1 MKIVSSLLFLA
12 LAANCASALVRIP
25 MHKMESPK
33 DQLRRAG
40 YHRIGG
46 IHHKYGDKANV
57 PINNYQDA
65 QYYGEISVGTPPQ
78 KFQVIF
84 DTGSSNLWIPS
95 TKCTNCGSH
104 PKYNHTASSTYHK
117 NGTSFKIM
125 YGSGP
130 VSGFISNDDV
140 TVGGLTVDGVD
151 FAEITD
157 VSGLGPAY
165 SLGKFDGILGM
176 AWNKISVDDI
186 PTIFSDF
193 VQQGL
198 VDEPVF
204 AFYLSS
210 DSSKQG
216 ELTLGG
222 IDNSKYTGDIFYQD
236 LSSETYWEIKLGDFK
251 VNGDSMTSVHK
262 AILDTGTSLLAG
274 PTDEVKKIAKKVGA
288 KPFWLNPNEFTVNC
302 SAIPNM
308 PDIEIEIGGKTFTLS
323 AKEYVLNVEDV
334 ECLLGM
340 TGIDVP
346 APAGPLWILGDVFI
360 RQYYTIFDWGQKR
373 VGLATAA

>member
-1 MKIVSSLLFLA
+1 
-12 LAANCASALVRIP
+12 
-25 MHKMESPK
+25 
-33 DQLRRAG
+33 
-40 YHRIGG
+40 
-46 IHHKYGDKANV
+46 
-57 PINNYQDA
+57 
-65 QYYGEISVGTPPQ
+65 
-78 KFQVIF
+78 
-84 DTGSSNLWIPS
+84 
-95 TKCTNCGSH
+95 
-104 PKYNHTASSTYHK
+104 
-117 NGTSFKIM
+117 M

-140 TVGGLTVDGVD
+140 TVGGLTVNHVD
-151 FAEITD
+151 FAEITN
-157 VSGLGPAY
+157 VTGLGPAFA
-165 SLGKFDGILGM
+165 LGKFDGILGM
-176 AWNKISVDDI
+176 AWNSISVDDI

-193 VQQGL
+193 VKQGL

-222 IDNSKYTGDIFYQD
+222 IDSNHYTGDIFYEP
-236 LSSETYWEIKLGDFK
+236 LSSTTYWEIKLSGMK
-251 VNGDSMTSVHK
+251 INGNSVTNVDK

-274 PTDEVKKIAKKVGA
+274 PTDEVKKIAKAVGA

-302 SAIPNM
+302 SDIPNM
-308 PDIEIEIGGKTFTLS
+308 PDIDIEIGGRTFTLT
-323 AKEYVLNVEDV
+323 AEQYVLNIQNV

-360 RQYYTIFDWGQKR
+360 RQYYTVFDWGQQR

>member
-12 LAANCASALVRIP
+12 LAANYASALVRIP

-33 DQLRRAG
+33 DQLHRDG
-40 YHRIGG
+40 YHRVGG
-46 IHHKYGDKANV
+46 IQHKYGDKSNV

-95 TKCTNCGSH
+95 AKCTNCGNH
-104 PKYNHTASSTYHK
+104 PTYNHNDSSTYHA
-117 NGTSFKIM
+117 NGTSFKIL

-130 VSGFISNDDV
+130 VSGFISNDNVD
-140 TVGGLTVDGVD
+140 VGGLTVKHVD
-151 FAEITD
+151 FAEITN
-157 VSGLGPAY
+157 VKGLGAAY

-198 VDEPVF
+198 VDQPVF

-210 DSSKQG
+210 DSSKKG

-222 IDNSKYTGDIFYQD
+222 IDTSKYTGDIFYQD
-236 LSSETYWEIKLGDFK
+236 LSSETYWEIPLGDFK
-251 VNGDSMTSVHK
+251 VNGNSMTSVHK

-288 KPFWLNPNEFTVNC
+288 KPFWLNPKEFTVNC
-302 SAIPNM
+302 SDIPNM
-308 PDIEIEIGGKTFTLS
+308 PDIELEIGGRTFSLS
-323 AKEYVLNVEDV
+323 AQQYVLNVEDV

-373 VGLATAA
+373 VGLATAV